1 MDAQAGLLGWANV
14 TWKML
19 GQLIGLR
26 PVNLPLST
34 GTLAFRQARGASVTA
49 DEAQVCQVDGDP
61 IGVAHTMHIRMQAG
75 ALDIAVPAERTW
87 MELLPS

>member
-1 MDAQAGLLGWANV
+1 
-14 TWKML
+14 ML

-26 PVNLPLST
+26 PVNLPVAT
-34 GTLAFRQARGASVTA
+34 GTVAFRQAKGASVTSK
-49 DEAQVCQVDGDP
+49 EAQVCQVDGDA

>member
-1 MDAQAGLLGWANV
+1 M
-14 TWKML
+14 
-19 GQLIGLR
+19 
-26 PVNLPLST
+26 
-34 GTLAFRQARGASVTA
+34 
-49 DEAQVCQVDGDP
+49 CQVDGDA